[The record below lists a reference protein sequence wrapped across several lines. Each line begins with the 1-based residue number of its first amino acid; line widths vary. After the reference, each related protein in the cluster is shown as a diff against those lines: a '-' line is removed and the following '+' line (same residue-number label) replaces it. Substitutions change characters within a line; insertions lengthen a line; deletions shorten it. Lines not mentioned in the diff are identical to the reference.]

1 MFLGG
6 LIVGV
11 AVGVFVGVCVI
22 ALCNTANK
30 EDHYGDE

>member
-6 LIVGV
+6 LIVGL
-11 AVGVFVGVCVI
+11 AIGVFVGVFVI
-22 ALCNTANK
+22 ALCNTTNK